1 MTNKTENTP
10 KKLKKYRLDAGFT
23 IYSLA
28 DRVGVHYSSVSGWE
42 NGLKK
47 PRMDRLELLEDLLGH
62 NHRELFAD
70 MSEEEIKEVEER
82 MRQNQF
88 KKVED

>member
-1 MTNKTENTP
+1 MTTTP

-42 NGLKK
+42 NGRKF
-47 PRMDRLELLEDLLGH
+47 PRMDKVMMLEDLLGH
-62 NHRELFAD
+62 SHRELFTD
-70 MSEEEIKEVEER
+70 MNEEEIREVEER